1 MDENNVWFTELLT
14 ELSKIMGVDLDITR
28 PNDVCEFL
36 MPTKDIEDETKICL
50 FDLINYLCSDERN
63 LISMAVA
70 MNMPY
75 FAQKARPNNKYK
87 AIARLELDLLDCKDE
102 EIRHYIKHDEYEKMD
117 TTYCPHAVRSGYCAP
132 IPTTLLGLDISD
144 YLTDPENPVV
154 AYVIKLFKD
163 KRINNLNVLG
173 SDVSLWSIMRA
184 NPNNPK
190 LD

>member
-1 MDENNVWFTELLT
+1 MDENNGWFTELLT
-14 ELSKIMGVDLDITR
+14 ELSKIMDVDLDITR

-50 FDLINYLCSDERN
+50 FDLINYLGSNERN

-70 MNMPY
+70 MQMPY
-75 FAQKARPNNKYK
+75 FAEKAKLKNKYK
-87 AIARLELDLLDCKDE
+87 AIARLELDLLGCKDE
-102 EIRHYIKHDEYEKMD
+102 EIRYYIRHDKYEEMD
-117 TTYCPHAVRSGYCAP
+117 TTYCPNAVRCGNFAP

-144 YLTDPENPVV
+144 YLTEPENPVV

-163 KRINNLNVLG
+163 KRINDLNVLG
-173 SDVSLWSIMRA
+173 TDVSPWSIMGA
-184 NPNNPK
+184 NPNNPR